1 MVIQHLSSRP
11 KKPTLSY
18 NRIDTI
24 IKRSQHPANI
34 AFDHILANYRLC
46 FLERRQDGP
55 RSVFPEFQY
64 AWLISGV
71 LLYNSFTRPAQRSI
85 RASLIA
91 RAFHSP
97 HYQS

>member
-55 RSVFPEFQY
+55 RSVIPEFQCT
-64 AWLISGV
+64 IV
-71 LLYNSFTRPAQRSI
+71 LHDLLKGQF
-85 RASLIA
+85 A
-91 RAFHSP
+91 RL
-97 HYQS
+97 